1 LGCGSFGIRH
11 HLGRFGLRQLDWN
24 LEGQHRSRRAH
35 VHRSGGASLGTPILF
50 AQSFLGLWLISP
62 VESYFRIGSNT
73 PGTADRASQ
82 VLNERIG
89 DDALIEI

>member
-1 LGCGSFGIRH
+1 MVSGLSPIR
-11 HLGRFGLRQLDWN
+11 QCPSSN
-24 LEGQHRSRRAH
+24 
-35 VHRSGGASLGTPILF
+35 
-50 AQSFLGLWLISP
+50 
-62 VESYFRIGSNT
+62 FRLAGNT